1 MNKKLLTTIIIII
14 IIAAVSGVT
23 AFVYF
28 SNPNVQYNN
37 IKMSESCSMDI
48 PVSNKLTNTTIG
60 DNISVIND
68 TQHDLIIMY
77 YNSNSDNLSSD
88 LSDGVKLAST
98 RDSYKIGAEQQ
109 TLNNQSVWYNKD
121 TKYYMAFLGNDT
133 THDNILIVT
142 KNKDILT
149 HIMTSI
155 HYFQVNT
162 TVSTDSVS
170 TTTSSPKTSHK
181 NKTNKTKEANTT
193 VNFYEFNYYDDS
205 NYDYDSASGSASSS
219 GSGSSSSGSSGS
231 EEYSYDDYDI

>member
-68 TQHDLIIMY
+68 TQHDFIIMY

-170 TTTSSPKTSHK
+170 TSTSSSPKTNHK

-205 NYDYDSASGSASSS
+205 NYDYDSSSGSASSS
-219 GSGSSSSGSSGS
+219 GSSTGSSSSGS
-231 EEYSYDDYDI
+231 DYDYYAA